1 VALELI
7 GKPETMD
14 AAVRCLGRFGRVAL
28 VGLSRQSFAVAP
40 YENVINKEAEI
51 IGASDH
57 LASEI
62 PLLLEWART
71 GKLQIPAAVT
81 RVIELDA
88 EPVNETLD
96 GLENGTNYV
105 RTVIKP

>member
-1 VALELI
+1 
-7 GKPETMD
+7 
-14 AAVRCLGRFGRVAL
+14 
-28 VGLSRQSFAVAP
+28 
-40 YENVINKEAEI
+40 
-51 IGASDH
+51 
-57 LASEI
+57 
-62 PLLLEWART
+62 LEWART